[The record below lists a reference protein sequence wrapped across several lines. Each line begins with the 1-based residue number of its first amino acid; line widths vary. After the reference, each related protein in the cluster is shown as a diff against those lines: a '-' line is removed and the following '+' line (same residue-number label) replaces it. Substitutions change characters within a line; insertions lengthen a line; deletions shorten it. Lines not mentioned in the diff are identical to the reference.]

1 MLSLRVLIRVIV
13 PLCSVIPA
21 AHAGS
26 VKPAVAKARETLA
39 SLPVRFEPNA
49 GQWAPEVRY
58 AARAGGYSVALTS
71 REAVVSLAPD
81 DGKPAR
87 RIGIALEGA
96 AALPDSE
103 GLEPLPARGSYLLGN
118 RRSEWRTGVPQYG
131 RVRYRE
137 VYPGIDVV
145 YYANG
150 RQLEYDFVLQPG
162 ADPARIRMRF
172 RGADRVSVTKS
183 GDLLLRAGERSV
195 TQKRPVVFQE
205 DADGTRRPVEARYR
219 VSGNAARIEVADY
232 DRSRPLTIDPVL
244 QYSSLFGGERG
255 DAVTGVSI
263 DAEGFVWVAGYV
275 TSGDIPAR
283 GGEFSGE
290 FKAGSDLFVAKIDPN
305 ASGNDSLVY
314 FTYIGG
320 NGADVTTGMAMDA
333 EGSVYLTGWTNS
345 TDFPLGGY
353 SYQTSR
359 KESSTDAFVLKLR
372 PAVAGEYAL
381 AYSSYL
387 GGNGTDEGRGVD
399 VDAAGKIY
407 IVGTTTS
414 ENFPAVSA
422 RQSTRWGEQDA
433 FVAKFDPDA
442 LDGTASLAFSTL
454 IGGNGFDDGR
464 AIAVRPDG
472 IAYIAGS
479 TSSTEF
485 PWAGVPYQ
493 DTYQGG
499 ADVFIAKVD
508 ATKSGEDS
516 VPYASY
522 FGGTGLDEARRV
534 ALDADGKLWITG
546 VTLSQDLPASATAF
560 QGSRPGGDGDG
571 FIARLNVEAGRDS
584 AVEYLSYLG
593 GSGGDVAYD
602 VTADPTGGVW
612 VTGYTLSRDFP
623 VTQDALS
630 AAYPGGVNVFAT
642 KIDPAAENGT
652 SLVYSTYLG
661 QINIHV
667 GYAIAAGPN
676 GKVAIGGVTSNPAM
690 RTTENAARNQ
700 YAGGTSDG
708 FVVVLSGESPAPV
721 TQ

>member
-1 MLSLRVLIRVIV
+1 MLSLRVLIRVIL
-13 PLCSVIPA
+13 PLCAVFPA
-21 AHAGS
+21 AYAAS
-26 VKPAVAKARETLA
+26 VEPAVAKARETLA

-49 GQWAPEVRY
+49 GQWDPQVRY
-58 AARAGGYSVALTS
+58 AARAGGYGVVLTS
-71 REAVVSLAPD
+71 SEAVVTLAPN

-87 RIGIALEGA
+87 RIGISLDGA

-103 GLEPLPARGSYLLGN
+103 GLDPISARGSYLLGN
-118 RRSEWRTGVPQYG
+118 RPSDWRTGVPQYG

-137 VYPGIDVV
+137 VYPGIDLV
-145 YYANG
+145 YYADG

-162 ADPARIRMRF
+162 ADPGKIRMRF
-172 RGADRVSVTKS
+172 RGADRVSLTGS
-183 GDLLLRAGERSV
+183 GDLLLQAGGRSV
-195 TQKRPVVFQE
+195 TQKRPVVYQE
-205 DADGTRRPVEARYR
+205 EADGTRRAIVARYR
-219 VSGNAARIEVADY
+219 ISGKNAARVEVADY
-232 DRSRPLTIDPVL
+232 DASKPLVIDPVL
-244 QYSSLFGGERG
+244 QYSSLFGGARG
-255 DAVTGVSI
+255 DAVTGVKV
-263 DAEGFVWVAGYV
+263 DAQGFVWVSGYV
-275 TSGDIPAR
+275 SDGGIPAR

-290 FKAGSDLFVAKIDPN
+290 FKAGTDIFVAKIDPK
-305 ASGNDSLVY
+305 AFGNDSLVY
-314 FTYIGG
+314 YTYIGG
-320 NGADVTTGMAMDA
+320 NGADAATDLAMDA
-333 EGSVYLTGWTNS
+333 QGNVYLTGSTNS

-353 SYQTSR
+353 AYQTSR
-359 KESSTDAFVLKLR
+359 KESSTEAFVLKLR
-372 PAVAGEYAL
+372 PAVAGEYSL

-387 GGNGTDEGRGVD
+387 GGRGTDEGRGVD

-422 RQSTRWGEQDA
+422 RQGTKWGEQDA

-442 LDGTASLAFSTL
+442 LDGAASLMYSSL
-454 IGGNGFDDGR
+454 LGGNGFDDGR
-464 AIAVRPDG
+464 SIAVTPEG

-485 PWAGVPYQ
+485 PWAGAPYY

-499 ADVFIAKVD
+499 VDVFLAKVD
-508 ATKSGEDS
+508 ASKAGEES

-534 ALDADGKLWITG
+534 TLDAEGKLWLTG
-546 VTLSQDLPASATAF
+546 VTLSNDLPVTANAF

-571 FIARLNVEAGRDS
+571 FVVRLNLEAPREA

-593 GSGGDVAYD
+593 GSAGDVAYD
-602 VTADPTGGVW
+602 VAPDPAGGVW

-623 VTQDALS
+623 VTQDALA

-642 KIDPAAENGT
+642 KIDPAGKNGT
-652 SLVYSTYLG
+652 SLAYSTYLG

-676 GKVAIGGVTSNPAM
+676 GRVVIGGVTSSPAM
-690 RTTENAARNQ
+690 RTTENAARSE

-708 FVVVLSGESPAPV
+708 FVVVLGP
-721 TQ
+721 QQ